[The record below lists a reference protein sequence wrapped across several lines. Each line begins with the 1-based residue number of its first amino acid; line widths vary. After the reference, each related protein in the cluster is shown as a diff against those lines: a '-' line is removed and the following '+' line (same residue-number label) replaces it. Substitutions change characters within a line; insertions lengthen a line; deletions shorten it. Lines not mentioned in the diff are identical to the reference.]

1 MVWNKVGFVLASK
14 QRTEVFQLIQQFND
28 IDQIE
33 LKVRITSFNGVKRI
47 LKDFEKEGLIK
58 IEGNKVKLTKLGEEI
73 KQKLPKRLT
82 EKL

>member
-1 MVWNKVGFVLASK
+1 MVWNKVGFVLSSK

-28 IDQIE
+28 KDQIE
-33 LKVRITSFNGVKRI
+33 LKVRITSFRGVKRI

-58 IEGNKVKLTKLGEEI
+58 IEGNKVKLTKLGEEV

>member
-1 MVWNKVGFVLASK
+1 MIWNKVGFVLSSK
-14 QRTEVFQLIQQFND
+14 QRTEVFQLVQQFND

-33 LKVRITSFNGVKRI
+33 LKVRTTSFNGVKRI

-58 IEGNKVKLTKLGEEI
+58 IEGNKVKLTKLGEEV

>member
-1 MVWNKVGFVLASK
+1 MIWNKVGFVLSSK
-14 QRTEVFQLIQQFND
+14 QRTEVFQLVQQFND

-58 IEGNKVKLTKLGEEI
+58 IEGNKVKLTKLGEEV
-73 KQKLPKRLT
+73 KQKLPRKLT